1 MGMIVVLNHARV
13 MRTVSWGLP
22 NVRQVLVIGR
32 LIIVCIIFVVV
43 GLVEPCWLHATA
55 QAQHPVHAIHY
66 LTVLAVI
73 LACVMKVAPVEKV
86 IVVRVAFIR
95 GRHGVR
101 RKDAVRADFG
111 AMQAN
116 AVNCAAL
123 LDAAG
128 YPIAL
133 LRLIAEIR
141 MRVKTMMLA
150 FVCPVPVVWS
160 LNGIVERWRLVCQ
173 IAQRHW

>member
-1 MGMIVVLNHARV
+1 M
-13 MRTVSWGLP
+13 
-22 NVRQVLVIGR
+22 
-32 LIIVCIIFVVV
+32 
-43 GLVEPCWLHATA
+43 
-55 QAQHPVHAIHY
+55 
-66 LTVLAVI
+66 
-73 LACVMKVAPVEKV
+73 ACVMKVALVEKV
-86 IVVRVAFIR
+86 IVVRVGFIR

-111 AMQAN
+111 VMQAN

-150 FVCPVPVVWS
+150 FACPVPVVWS
-160 LNGIVERWRLVCQ
+160 LNVIVDRWRLVCQ
-173 IAQRHW
+173 TAPRHW